1 MATFPRPRRE
11 PARRSTEPNA
21 VVVPELTIRDARASD
36 ANALLDIYAPFVTG
50 TAVSFELT
58 PPTVAEFEARISS
71 AQSQWAW
78 LVAERGGEVVGYAYA
93 SAFRTRAAYR
103 FTVETSAYVHPAHRG
118 HGVAGALYRR
128 LFAVLI
134 EKGYCN
140 AYAGIALPN
149 DASVAFHKSLGFTP
163 VGVFHRGG
171 WKFGKWH
178 DISWWEIAL
187 QDRPPGE

>member
-1 MATFPRPRRE
+1 MVD
-11 PARRSTEPNA
+11 PALR
-21 VVVPELTIRDARASD
+21 IRDARAED
-36 ANALLDIYAPFVTG
+36 APALLEIYAPFVTD

-58 PPTVAEFEARISS
+58 PPTVAEFAARIAS
-71 AQSQWAW
+71 AQTQWAW
-78 LVAERGGEVVGYAYA
+78 LVAERGREVAGYAYA

-118 HGVAGALYRR
+118 KGVAGALYRR
-128 LFAVLI
+128 LFEILI
-134 EKGYCN
+134 AKGYCN

-149 DASVAFHKSLGFTP
+149 DASIALHKSLGFAP

-178 DISWWEIAL
+178 DIAWWEL
-187 QDRPPGE
+187 RLRDNPPSD

>member
-1 MATFPRPRRE
+1 MT
-11 PARRSTEPNA
+11 NG
-21 VVVPELTIRDARASD
+21 LIIRDARPGD
-36 ANALLDIYAPFVTG
+36 AKACLDTYAPFVTD
-50 TAVSFELT
+50 TAVSFELV
-58 PPTVAEFEARISS
+58 PPTVPEFEARIAS

-78 LVAERGGEVVGYAYA
+78 LVAERGGEVAGYAYA

-118 HGVAGALYRR
+118 QGVAAALYRR
-128 LFAVLI
+128 LFEILV

-178 DISWWEIAL
+178 DISWWEKAL
-187 QDRPPGE
+187 KDRPRE

>member
-1 MATFPRPRRE
+1 MRGG
-11 PARRSTEPNA
+11 
-21 VVVPELTIRDARASD
+21 PEVTIRDARAGD
-36 ANALLDIYAPFVTG
+36 APALLDIYRPFVLD
-50 TAVSFELT
+50 TAVSFELS
-58 PPTVAEFEARISS
+58 PPSVSEFENRIAS

-78 LVAERGGEVVGYAYA
+78 LVAERADTVAGYAYA

-103 FTVETSAYVHPAHRG
+103 FTVEVSAYVHASHRG
-118 HGVAGALYRR
+118 YGVAASLYRR
-128 LFAVLI
+128 LFEILT

-163 VGVFHRGG
+163 VGVFHRAG

-178 DISWWEIAL
+178 DVSWWEARLAEAPPAL
-187 QDRPPGE
+187 

>member
-1 MATFPRPRRE
+1 MGVA
-11 PARRSTEPNA
+11 
-21 VVVPELTIRDARASD
+21 ELTIRDARAND
-36 ANALLDIYAPFVTG
+36 AKALLDIYAPFVTE
-50 TAVSFELT
+50 TTVSFELT

-118 HGVAGALYRR
+118 QGVAGALYRR
-128 LFAVLI
+128 LFEVLI

-149 DASVAFHKSLGFTP
+149 DASAAFHKSLGFTP